1 MFYIERDDK
10 GQIIALRSSPTP
22 QATEEKKSLDPELL
36 AFFETTISSDDSW
49 QSVIAMSDSGFIRL
63 LEDMV
68 DILIKK
74 NIIIFTELPE
84 KAQEKILS
92 RKRIREHHTTH
103 NLVVD
108 DIV

>member
-10 GQIIALRSSPTP
+10 GQIIALRSSPTLK
-22 QATEEKKSLDPELL
+22 ATEQKNSLDQELL
-36 AFFETTISSDDSW
+36 AFFETAIGNDESW
-49 QSVIAMSDSGFIRL
+49 QSIIAMSDSGFIRL

-68 DILIKK
+68 DLLIKK
-74 NIIIFTELPE
+74 NIILFTELPE

-92 RKRIREHHTTH
+92 RRRIRKHHTTH
-103 NLVVD
+103 DLVVD